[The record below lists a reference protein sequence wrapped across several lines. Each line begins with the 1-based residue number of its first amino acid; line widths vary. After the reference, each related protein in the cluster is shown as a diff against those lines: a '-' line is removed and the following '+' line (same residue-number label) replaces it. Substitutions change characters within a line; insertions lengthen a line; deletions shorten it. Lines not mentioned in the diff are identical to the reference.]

1 MCQRGEIAM
10 ILQNEFKNNG
20 YEDILVGDVANQCE
34 INLSDIFEQSQKPKE
49 LLGIFISKERDEL
62 FLLLD
67 GNHQEINSLCDYWD
81 DRIRVFTIIN
91 GKSKVISKL
100 KYNIVQ
106 LIIYSGNAPDKS
118 REGNLQMSRKII
130 IKGHMIDENQI
141 EINDDE
147 VIELPFHMISADEFV
162 PDKGQVNRLRQLIP
176 EEKNLLELMEKK
188 RIKTI
193 KKERNGVFDKTFK
206 VQEYEMIKEWL
217 EKC

>member
-1 MCQRGEIAM
+1 
-10 ILQNEFKNNG
+10 
-20 YEDILVGDVANQCE
+20 
-34 INLSDIFEQSQKPKE
+34 
-49 LLGIFISKERDEL
+49 
-62 FLLLD
+62 
-67 GNHQEINSLCDYWD
+67 
-81 DRIRVFTIIN
+81 
-91 GKSKVISKL
+91 
-100 KYNIVQ
+100 
-106 LIIYSGNAPDKS
+106 
-118 REGNLQMSRKII
+118 
-130 IKGHMIDENQI
+130 MIDENQI

-147 VIELPFHMISADEFV
+147 AIELPFHMISTDEFV